1 MFHNTEILVASSPI
15 LKPCQKLEDVLK
27 NTDTH
32 TYAHPLFIG
41 LIALFLSSP
50 DFIFAQSGTPVFRTT
65 PASCHEICD
74 GSVQLELDRRDPAVN
89 YYWKSTA
96 DNQYRPLSSNFLLGI
111 CPAQYRVRKMTSNQ
125 DSLHERT
132 VSGLLEGYEGLC
144 GYSINTFGKREVSV
158 EVSFD
163 RLLNNMNFY
172 VQVRYSHDGGET
184 WRNTAQLHQI
194 PDGKKATSNYVV
206 ELPRS
211 FDNKEEV
218 IIEFYKR
225 NSEIEEQVDLRIVEA
240 HFHSKTYE
248 EYSFE
253 IGQKESIHVESTIS
267 NETDGKDGYIA
278 LKVSKGTP
286 PYSFVWNDKKGKQR
300 VDSLSAGRYISRV
313 TDSKGCSV
321 TSEFLI
327 QAPENSQGEPRFTM
341 SQLDGDKTFRLNVSN
356 IYRQMLE
363 LKLTDISGNE
373 VKEFRINPLYE
384 DLDIDLQ
391 LSDLPTGR
399 YTATLST
406 EVFSKNL
413 DLQVK

>member
-1 MFHNTEILVASSPI
+1 MFHNFEILVASSPS
-15 LKPCQKLEDVLK
+15 LKPCQKLESVLR
-27 NTDTH
+27 NTVN
-32 TYAHPLFIG
+32 YIYINPISIG
-41 LIALFLSSP
+41 LIALFLGCP
-50 DFIFAQSGTPVFRTT
+50 EFIFPQSGTPVFRTT

-74 GSVQLELDRRDPAVN
+74 GSVQLELDRKDTSVN

-125 DSLHERT
+125 DSLEDRV
-132 VSGLLEGYEGLC
+132 VSGQLEGYEPLA
-144 GYSINTFGKREVSV
+144 GYSINTLGKREVSL

-172 VQVRYSHDGGET
+172 VQLRYSYDDGHT

-194 PDGKKATSNYVV
+194 PNGKKATSNYVV
-206 ELPRS
+206 ELPRT
-211 FDNKEEV
+211 FDNKPEV
-218 IIEFYKR
+218 VIEFFKR
-225 NSEIEEQVDLRIVEA
+225 NSEIEEQIDLRIVEA
-240 HFHSKTYE
+240 HFQSKTYE

-253 IGQKESIHVESTIS
+253 IVQKESMRVESTIS
-267 NETDGKDGYIA
+267 NELEGKDGYIE

-286 PYSFVWNDKKGKQR
+286 PYSFVWNDKKGNQR
-300 VDSLSAGRYISRV
+300 MDSLIAGRYISRV
-313 TDSKGCSV
+313 PDSKGCSV

-327 QAPENSQGEPRFTM
+327 QAPEHSQGEPIFSL
-341 SQLDGDKTFRLNVSN
+341 SQLSSDKTFRLNVSN

-363 LKLTDISGNE
+363 LKLTDSSGEE

-384 DLDIDLQ
+384 DLDIDLE
-391 LSDLPTGR
+391 LSDLPSGR

-406 EVFSKNL
+406 EVFSKNIA
-413 DLQVK
+413 LQVK